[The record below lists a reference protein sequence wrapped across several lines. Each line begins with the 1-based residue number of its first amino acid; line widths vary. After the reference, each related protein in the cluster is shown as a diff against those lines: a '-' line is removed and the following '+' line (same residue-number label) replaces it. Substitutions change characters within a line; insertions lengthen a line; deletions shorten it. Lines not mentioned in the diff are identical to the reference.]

1 MGRRARSA
9 RIATAQHAADR
20 CDHFRHFV
28 DDRLNESM
36 QQFLPTVHRL
46 AGGASVDDQDRQDS
60 RVAGKLLDKG
70 RLLFQNS
77 LDLARQLRR
86 LEFQLGLVSIA
97 PSAAARNRKQDQ
109 AGPQSE
115 TAEVHAG

>member
-46 AGGASVDDQDRQDS
+46 AGGISVDDQDRQDS
-60 RVAGKLLDKG
+60 RVAGKLLDK
-70 RLLFQNS
+70 
-77 LDLARQLRR
+77 RR
-86 LEFQLGLVSIA
+86 LPCLFLRGDCLGRVGWEGRVRRA
-97 PSAAARNRKQDQ
+97 K
-109 AGPQSE
+109 
-115 TAEVHAG
+115 